1 MLFTLSDMH
10 NYERKTEN
18 CDASIFKVFKILV
31 INYLNDASLF
41 YYNSFIEEL
50 HEFINYRLN
59 G

>member
-1 MLFTLSDMH
+1 MH
-10 NYERKTEN
+10 NYEHKTEN

-41 YYNSFIEEL
+41 YYNSIIEEL